1 MTKIQKFWNVIVF
14 LCLILSLCLYHYLAA
29 RHFQVNFGLTLEES
43 ICNVNATFNCDDVN
57 TSRYSR
63 LFGIPLSLWGFS
75 TNLFLFVLWVTALF
89 SKKRK
94 DFFHYPFYLGVFSV
108 LTSIIMGIIAVTQ
121 MTQFCLF
128 CIALYVLSFLI
139 LGGIWMVF
147 GHPKLRDV
155 LPDFKNLFCSTKLAL
170 VFLILIPITAYGLNS
185 KMENHYQKKLEEIR
199 EQSKFS
205 EENAKQDFLK
215 MIIDTWEEKQP
226 FAFQT
231 ESGLVYGAPAD
242 RAKMVIV
249 EFADFLCGHCQHASE
264 SIRAFVDS
272 KTDVRWVLMLY
283 PLDGECNPYVQRK
296 QGLSCMLA
304 KTALCFADQKRAWEA
319 HEFLFQKQKDFFAA
333 KDPKDLMQTMAKT
346 FGFDQKQLDSCAKS
360 QAINQ
365 KLLKQIDQA
374 KQNNIEGTPAIFV
387 NGKLLPQGQL
397 PFVLEMVYER
407 L

>member
-1 MTKIQKFWNVIVF
+1 MTKKQKFWNVIVF
-14 LCLILSLCLYHYLAA
+14 LCLIVSLFLYYNLAS
-29 RHFQVNFGLTLEES
+29 RHFQLNFGLTLKES
-43 ICNVNATFNCDDVN
+43 ICNVNETFNCDEVN
-57 TSRYSR
+57 MSRYSE
-63 LFGIPLSLWGFS
+63 LFGIPISLWGFS
-75 TNLFLFVLWVTALF
+75 TNLFLLLLWGTALF
-89 SKKRK
+89 SKKREN
-94 DFFHYPFYLGVFSV
+94 FFHYPFYLSAFSV
-108 LTSIIMGIIAVTQ
+108 FTSVTMGMIALTQ

-139 LGGIWMVF
+139 LAGIWMAF
-147 GHPKLRDV
+147 GHPKMRDV
-155 LPDFKNLFCSTKLAL
+155 LPDFKNLFCSAKLAL
-170 VFLILIPITAYGLNS
+170 VFLILIPITVYGLNS

-205 EENAKQDFLK
+205 EENTKQDFFK
-215 MIIDTWEEKQP
+215 MIIDTWEEKQS

-231 ESGLVYGAPAD
+231 ESALTYGAPAD

-249 EFADFLCGHCQHASE
+249 EFADFLCGHCRHASE

-272 KTDVRWVLMLY
+272 KADVRWVLMLY

-296 QGLSCMLA
+296 HGLSCTLA

-333 KDPKDLMQTMAKT
+333 KDPKDLMKTMAQT
-346 FGFDQKQLDSCAKS
+346 FGFDQKQLDSCAVS
-360 QAINQ
+360 QTTNQ
-365 KLLKQIDQA
+365 KLLGQIDQA

-387 NGKLLPQGQL
+387 NGKLLSQGHL
-397 PFVLEMVYER
+397 PFILEMVYER